1 MNSKKILIPLS
12 LGLIGLFVFNS
23 CKAKIPAGAE
33 PVRNFDKERYLGKW
47 YEIARL
53 DFTWEKN
60 LNNVTAE
67 YGTKDNG
74 NISVL
79 NRGYDYKKDKWK
91 ESEGEAKPVGDATV
105 GSLKVAFFKPF
116 WAGYNVI
123 DLEDYRCALVIGDS
137 LDNMWILSREKTI
150 PDDIKQRFL
159 AKAKSIGY
167 QTEDLIWVKHD

>member
-1 MNSKKILIPLS
+1 MWKESLRFNIKIMNSKKILIPLS

-91 ESEGEAKPVGDATV
+91 ESEGEAKPVGDAY
-105 GSLKVAFFKPF
+105 GGQS
-116 WAGYNVI
+116 
-123 DLEDYRCALVIGDS
+123 
-137 LDNMWILSREKTI
+137 
-150 PDDIKQRFL
+150 
-159 AKAKSIGY
+159 
-167 QTEDLIWVKHD
+167 

>member
-1 MNSKKILIPLS
+1 MTAKKILIPVSISL
-12 LGLIGLFVFNS
+12 LGLLLLNS

-33 PVRNFDKERYLGKW
+33 AVKGFDKERYLGKW

-53 DFTWEKN
+53 DFIWEKN

-79 NRGYDYKKDKWK
+79 NRGYDYTKNKWK
-91 ESEGEAKPVGDATV
+91 ESKGEAKPVDDPTT

-123 DLEDYRCALVIGDS
+123 DLHDYRYALVAGDS
-137 LDNMWILSREKTI
+137 LDNLWILSREKTI
-150 PDDIKQRFL
+150 PEDIKQRFL
-159 AKAKSIGY
+159 AKARSIGY
-167 QTEDLIWVKHD
+167 KTDDLVWVEHD